1 MTLATFHAF
10 LSGFDNKTHTP
21 KFFIRP
27 TSNKKKVEER
37 EREETP
43 AEKRKVGA
51 FLGRRGK
58 PLDARRSKKEK
69 KETGKRKKKA
79 CLFAYHKKKKR
90 TSNKL

>member
-1 MTLATFHAF
+1 

-58 PLDARRSKKEK
+58 PLDARRSTLE
-69 KETGKRKKKA
+69 ERKKRNGET
-79 CLFAYHKKKKR
+79 KKKCMSLRVSQKEE
-90 TSNKL
+90 TNV